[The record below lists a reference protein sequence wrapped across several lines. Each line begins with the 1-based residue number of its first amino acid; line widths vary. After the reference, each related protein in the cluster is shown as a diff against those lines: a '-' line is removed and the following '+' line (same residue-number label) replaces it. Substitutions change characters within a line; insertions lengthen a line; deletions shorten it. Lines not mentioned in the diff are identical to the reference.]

1 MYFSYFSSQ
10 IFNLMMKNRYLIPFI
25 LVTSLFF
32 MWGLANNLTG
42 VLIPH
47 LRKALELSNMQSTLV
62 DTAVYFAYFM
72 AAIPAGILLKKT
84 GYKNGIITGL
94 LIFSAG
100 CFLFIPAANNREFI
114 IFLLGSFIIGT
125 GLATLETAANP
136 YAARLGPEE
145 SATTRLN
152 LAQSF
157 NGLAATAAPF
167 LGTLF
172 ILSGKEYNAEEL
184 ALMPEAEKISYL
196 TSEAASVKG
205 PYLII
210 AVILLVLALVFYF
223 MKFPEIEETGN
234 QEETGS
240 FLAAWKY
247 PRLRSAVIAQF
258 FYVGAQV
265 CITSFFIRMAMAGGG
280 MGEKEAGSY
289 LSMYGALFMIGRF
302 AGTALTRIIAP
313 ARLLAIYSI
322 AAILLCFM
330 AIYLQ
335 GNLVVFALGALG
347 FFLSIMFPT
356 IFSLGIQGLGQ
367 HTKAGSSLIVMA
379 IIGGGIFPVIMGN
392 VIDRAGDNI
401 QPGYYVPLVC
411 FVVVLLFALRNG
423 RSANRKP

>member
-1 MYFSYFSSQ
+1 
-10 IFNLMMKNRYLIPFI
+10 MKEKNQYLIPFI
-25 LVTSLFF
+25 LVTCLFF

-47 LRKALELSNMQSTLV
+47 LRKALELSNTQSTLV
-62 DTAVYFAYFM
+62 DTAVYFAYFI
-72 AAIPAGILLKKT
+72 AAIPAGLLLKKT

-94 LIFSAG
+94 LIFSTG
-100 CFLFIPAANNREFI
+100 CLLFIPAANSRDFT

-172 ILSGKEYNAEEL
+172 ILSGKELSPEEL
-184 ALMPEAEKISYL
+184 AVMSEAERVSYF
-196 TSEAASVKG
+196 TAEASSVKG

-210 AVILLVLALVFYF
+210 AIILLVLALVFYF
-223 MKFPEIEETGN
+223 RKFPEVEEVGN
-234 QEETGS
+234 NKQESGS

-247 PRLRSAVIAQF
+247 PGLRAAVITQF

-265 CITSFFIRMAMAGGG
+265 CITSFFIRMAMTGGG

-302 AGTALTRIIAP
+302 AGTGLTRVIAP
-313 ARLLAIYSI
+313 PRLLAIYSV

-330 AIYLQ
+330 AIHLE
-335 GNLVVFALGALG
+335 GSLVVFALGALG

-356 IFSLGIQGLGQ
+356 IFSLGIKGLGQ

-392 VIDRAGDNI
+392 VIDRIGDNI
-401 QPGYYVPLVC
+401 QPGYYVPMMC
-411 FVVVLLFALRNG
+411 FVVVLGFALWNMR
-423 RSANRKP
+423 RLKVKS

>member
-1 MYFSYFSSQ
+1 M
-10 IFNLMMKNRYLIPFI
+10 FNLDMKEKNKYLIPFI

-47 LRKALELSNMQSTLV
+47 LRKALELSNTQSTLV
-62 DTAVYFAYFM
+62 DTAVYFAYFI

-94 LIFSAG
+94 LVFSAG
-100 CFLFIPAANNREFI
+100 CLLFIPAANQREFS

-145 SATTRLN
+145 TATTRLN

-172 ILSGKEYNAEEL
+172 ILSGKEYSPEQM
-184 ALMPEAEKISYL
+184 ALMPEAEKVSYL
-196 TSEAASVKG
+196 TTEAASVKG

-210 AVILLVLALVFYF
+210 GLILLVLALLFF
-223 MKFPEIEETGN
+223 LMKFPEIEEKEGG
-234 QEETGS
+234 EASGS

-247 PRLRSAVIAQF
+247 PGLRAAVVAQF

-265 CITSFFIRMAMAGGG
+265 CITSFFIRMAMTGGG

-289 LSMYGALFMIGRF
+289 LGIYGLLFMIGRF
-302 AGTALTRIIAP
+302 AGTGLTRVIAP
-313 ARLLAIYSI
+313 ARLLAVYAG
-322 AAILLCFM
+322 AAILLCIM
-330 AIYLQ
+330 AIHLE
-335 GNLVVFALGALG
+335 GNLVIFALGALG

-356 IFSLGIQGLGQ
+356 IFSLGIQGLGT

-379 IIGGGIFPVIMGN
+379 IIGGAIFPVIMGN

-411 FVVVLLFALRNG
+411 FVVVLLFALRHQK
-423 RSANRKP
+423 REPKTK

>member
-1 MYFSYFSSQ
+1 
-10 IFNLMMKNRYLIPFI
+10 MKEKNKYLIPFI

-47 LRKALELSNMQSTLV
+47 LRKALELSNTQSTLV
-62 DTAVYFAYFM
+62 DTAVYFAYFI

-100 CFLFIPAANNREFI
+100 CLLFIPAANQREFS

-145 SATTRLN
+145 TSTTRLN

-172 ILSGKEYNAEEL
+172 ILSGKEYSPEQM

-196 TSEAASVKG
+196 TTEAASVKG

-210 AVILLVLALVFYF
+210 GLILLVLALLFF
-223 MKFPEIEETGN
+223 LMKFPEIEEKEGK
-234 QEETGS
+234 ETSGS

-247 PRLRSAVIAQF
+247 PGLRAAVVAQF

-265 CITSFFIRMAMAGGG
+265 CITSFFIRMAMTGGG

-289 LSMYGALFMIGRF
+289 LGIYGFLFMIGRF
-302 AGTALTRIIAP
+302 AGTGLTRVVAP
-313 ARLLAIYSI
+313 ARLLAVYAG
-322 AAILLCFM
+322 AAILLCIM
-330 AIYLQ
+330 AIHLE

-356 IFSLGIQGLGQ
+356 IFSLGIKGLGP

-379 IIGGGIFPVIMGN
+379 IIGGAIFPVIMGN

-411 FVVVLLFALRNG
+411 FVVVLLFALRHQK
-423 RSANRKP
+423 REPRTKES